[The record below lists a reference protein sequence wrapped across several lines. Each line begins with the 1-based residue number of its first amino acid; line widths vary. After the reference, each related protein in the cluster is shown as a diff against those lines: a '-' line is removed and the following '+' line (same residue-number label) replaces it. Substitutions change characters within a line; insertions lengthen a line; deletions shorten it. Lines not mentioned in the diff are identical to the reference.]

1 MFTQCPEC
9 ATVFPVSADALS
21 ISAGNVRCG
30 ACGAVFFAVQSL
42 SDSLDEDGQIPTCFH
57 SDHPPTL
64 SDPGSDAPPID
75 DLFWPAAPASQ
86 QSVSAEPAETSAESA
101 AAGDPNAPSLNDEAL
116 ALAAG
121 TEPPPLDLTD
131 DEALERE
138 FDRLINE
145 PDPPEDGSQP
155 PTPTAAQEPAPEDTP
170 ADQAAPDS
178 HAASGGEAW
187 VAHRY
192 GLTNE
197 AGQRPPPPE
206 DLEEIPPAKAAGP
219 KSSSEGPATPAEEA
233 EESGGASLEGGE
245 ETTEPTGP
253 VDEIEPLDPIGPAAA
268 PEPDP
273 DEPLPEVFTRTKAP
287 GKTVDPTDSGL
298 EESAAEAS
306 DADIPL
312 SGVAI
317 ELAADRA
324 ARNRTRSTWLWGLWS
339 GFALLALVGQ
349 WFALEHDQ
357 LARSETLRP
366 WVTKACRLF
375 NCRIELP
382 SDLSRI
388 QLTSRSIEPHPSVEG
403 ALLISATL
411 QNQATFSQPHPV
423 VEITMADLSG
433 RAVAMRRFTP
443 AEYLESPA
451 PDGMVPGHL
460 LPLVFEVIDPGS
472 SAVAFEFNFR

>member
-21 ISAGNVRCG
+21 ISGGNVRCG

-75 DLFWPAAPASQ
+75 DLFWPAPPPSREPQGSEHAETPARPPPNEPNPADPTPAA
-86 QSVSAEPAETSAESA
+86 AEPAAT
-101 AAGDPNAPSLNDEAL
+101 DDN
-116 ALAAG
+116 
-121 TEPPPLDLTD
+121 PPPLDLSD

-145 PDPPEDGSQP
+145 PDTPEDSPQP
-155 PTPTAAQEPAPEDTP
+155 AAHNDTPGPTPAGDPSGKPG
-170 ADQAAPDS
+170 PDS
-178 HAASGGEAW
+178 EVAADGEAW

-192 GLTNE
+192 GPPTE
-197 AGQRPPPPE
+197 ASRP
-206 DLEEIPPAKAAGP
+206 LASSEEADEAPVTEAAPPAP
-219 KSSSEGPATPAEEA
+219 S
-233 EESGGASLEGGE
+233 
-245 ETTEPTGP
+245 
-253 VDEIEPLDPIGPAAA
+253 IEPQESSTDETEKDHAISLSDEVDTLEAIEPIGPKAT
-268 PEPDP
+268 PQEPDP
-273 DEPLPEVFTRTKAP
+273 NEPLPEVFTRAKSPSEDPSDDDDAP
-287 GKTVDPTDSGL
+287 TEPPDV
-298 EESAAEAS
+298 AM
-306 DADIPL
+306 PL
-312 SGVAI
+312 SGVAM

-339 GFALLALVGQ
+339 GFALLALGGQ
-349 WFALEHDQ
+349 WFALEHDR
-357 LARSETLRP
+357 LARDATLRP
-366 WVTKACRLF
+366 WVSKACEFLRCQL
-375 NCRIELP
+375 ELP
-382 SDLSRI
+382 SDLARI

-411 QNQATFSQPHPV
+411 QNQAEFNQPHPV

-443 AEYLESPA
+443 VEYLENPDPA
-451 PDGMVPGHL
+451 GMVPGHL

-472 SAVAFEFNFR
+472 SAVAFEFDFR